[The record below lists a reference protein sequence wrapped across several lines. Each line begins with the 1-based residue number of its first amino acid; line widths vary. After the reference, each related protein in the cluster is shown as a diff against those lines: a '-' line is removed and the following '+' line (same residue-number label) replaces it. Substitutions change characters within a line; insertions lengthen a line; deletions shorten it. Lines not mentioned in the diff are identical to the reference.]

1 MDKAALKTKLEL
13 LASGQTS
20 ANAPLVEAY
29 LEDEHALGVGK
40 LLNEATHRF
49 YGSRTPLL
57 PPSSCLPLLD

>member
-1 MDKAALKTKLEL
+1 MDKAALTKKLEA

-20 ANAPLVEAY
+20 ANAPLIEAY
-29 LEDEHALGVGK
+29 LEDEHALGIGK
-40 LLNEATHRF
+40 LLSETTSLY